1 MSLVLAVPGLQL
13 EGWGAEDSERIS
25 AWWGFTLQLRKPLSK
40 NSLKEKRKKR
50 KEGDQEENLE
60 GVEKKIGNW
69 LGLEPS
75 QNRAWDLNPCGWD
88 SNSAKT
94 QTTYLLSG
102 PNEAW
107 VLDVSLQ
114 KEFSERQSDR

>member
-1 MSLVLAVPGLQL
+1 M
-13 EGWGAEDSERIS
+13 
-25 AWWGFTLQLRKPLSK
+25 
-40 NSLKEKRKKR
+40 
-50 KEGDQEENLE
+50 
-60 GVEKKIGNW
+60 
-69 LGLEPS
+69 GLEPS

-94 QTTYLLSG
+94 HSTYLLSG